1 MSVDHT
7 QYRELQALVQKLTYD
22 NATISC
28 EAKQLNTQVLQLMA
42 ERSNSEIMIN
52 NLRKQITASFVERE
66 QREVNLENELQ
77 NSRQQLANF

>member
-7 QYRELQALVQKLTYD
+7 QYRELQALVKKLTDD

-28 EAKQLNTQVLQLMA
+28 EAKQLNTQVLQLMT

-77 NSRQQLANF
+77 NSRQ